1 MNVNCYGHDIEY
13 YRTETEYNTPLRLLK
28 EGRINKIR
36 KEGSWGFLYMAVV
49 LPIIHLSP
57 LYFIQLECL

>member
-36 KEGSWGFLYMAVV
+36 KEGSWGFCIWFGCCFTYNTSIAPLLYTT
-49 LPIIHLSP
+49 
-57 LYFIQLECL
+57 